1 MKHWFEAPAEDIGR
15 HTEALIAYAQSK
27 KITLLH
33 AKPTIAFGEGSGA
46 SVRVMLPSGENG
58 LSSLYAVIS
67 RADNGKWV
75 LTEAGHADPGAKG
88 SDPWPDDDMR
98 FFLECYFSSKNSF
111 VAYLLKSLP
120 PEPHH
125 ERVYTG
131 FRGLGDES
139 YARVVIQAVTAGV
152 HDILNG
158 KMKTDIPPHG
168 ELHGVYSDII
178 NLTAAKEGRTDVT
191 PLSDGLVTAWLTQ
204 VVDEV
209 AGNFDARA
217 ANKEENKK

>member
-1 MKHWFEAPAEDIGR
+1 MKHWFEAPAEDIG
-15 HTEALIAYAQSK
+15 HHIEALIAYADSK
-27 KITLLH
+27 KITLPH
-33 AKPTIAFGEGSGA
+33 TKPTIAFGEGSGA

-75 LTEAGHADPGAKG
+75 LTEAGRIYATDKTAEPR
-88 SDPWPDDDMR
+88 PDDDMR
-98 FFLECYFSSKNSF
+98 FFLECYFSSKNTF

-125 ERVYTG
+125 AHVYIG

-158 KMKTDIPPHG
+158 KMKTDIPFHG
-168 ELHGVYSDII
+168 ELHSIYSDII
-178 NLTAAKEGRTDVT
+178 NLTAAKEGRTDVA
-191 PLSDGLVTAWLTQ
+191 PLSDDLVTAWLTKI
-204 VVDEV
+204 VDEI
-209 AGNFDARA
+209 AGRFDARTN
-217 ANKEENKK
+217 NKEENKK